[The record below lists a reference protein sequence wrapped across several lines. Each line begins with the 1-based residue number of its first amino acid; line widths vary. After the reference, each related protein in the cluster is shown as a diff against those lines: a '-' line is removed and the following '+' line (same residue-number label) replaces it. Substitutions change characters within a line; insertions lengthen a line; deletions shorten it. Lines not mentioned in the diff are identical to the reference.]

1 MHAAGDGFDGRIAGV
16 ILAAGDST
24 RMGRP
29 KLLLPLGDRPLL
41 QHVLDAAAG
50 SCLAEIVLVLGAD
63 AEAIARAIRMPVK
76 PPTRIARPG
85 DPSSGQSGSLR
96 AGLAAVDPTAVAIAV
111 LVGDQPEVTAAV
123 IDRVAGAL
131 LAGGG
136 PVARPVYRT
145 SAGTIVPGHPV
156 CIARTVW
163 PALAALGGDEGARAL
178 FRAHPDWLVEVPIDG
193 EPPADVDTPADYRD
207 AVKRWSAPH
216 T

>member
-1 MHAAGDGFDGRIAGV
+1 MNAASPALDGRIAGI
-16 ILAAGDST
+16 ILAAGAST
-24 RMGRP
+24 RMGQP
-29 KLLLPLGDRPLL
+29 KLQLPLGDRPLL
-41 QHVLDAAAG
+41 QHVLDAVAG

-63 AEAIARAIRMPVK
+63 AEAIARAVRLPVK
-76 PPTRIARPG
+76 PPTRVIVNDDSA
-85 DPSSGQSGSLR
+85 SGQSGSLR
-96 AGLAAVDPTAVAIAV
+96 AGLAAVDPRAVAIAV
-111 LVGDQPEVTAAV
+111 LLGDQPEVTAAV

-131 LAGGG
+131 FAGGG

-156 CIARTVW
+156 CFARAVW

-178 FRAHPDWLVEVPIDG
+178 LRAHPEWLVEAPIEGD
-193 EPPADVDTPADYRD
+193 PPPDVDTAADYRD